1 MSEVQAGRSEAYAGC
16 GEALKLSFYFGEHDR
31 HDGRFL
37 SEAILELF
45 GRRRLATSVLLRGTE
60 GFGAGQRLQTDR
72 LLSLSEDLPLVAV
85 AVDWRERI
93 EAAVPELVE
102 MAGDGLL
109 TLERARFAVAGHRPE
124 HEPHQEVKLTVYLG
138 RRSRLGGAPAHVGV
152 VETLHRHG
160 VAGATALLGVDGTA
174 HGQRRRA
181 RFFAGNA
188 DVPAMVIAVGERERI
203 ASAVAELDDSLDRPL
218 ATLESIRV
226 CKRDGRALARPR
238 SLPEVDAAGLG
249 VWTKLM
255 VYCSERSEHRGNA
268 LHLELIRRLR
278 AEGAAGATA
287 LRGVWGYH
295 GDHAPH
301 GDRLLA
307 LRRHV
312 PIVTVVVDTP
322 SRCERWFEVADEL
335 TEETGLV
342 TSEAVPALQ
351 ISGPGGHLEG
361 GLRLASPLP

>member
-1 MSEVQAGRSEAYAGC
+1 VSEARGD
-16 GEALKLSFYFGEHDR
+16 ALKLSFYFGEHDR
-31 HDGRFL
+31 HRGRFL
-37 SEAILELF
+37 SEAIIDLF

-85 AVDWRERI
+85 AADRRERI
-93 EAAVPELVE
+93 EAVVPELVE

-109 TLERARFAVAGHRPE
+109 TLERARFATAGHRPE
-124 HEPHQEVKLTVYLG
+124 HEPHEEVKLTVYLG
-138 RRSRLGGAPAHVGV
+138 RRNRFAGAPPHIAV
-152 VETLHRHG
+152 VETLHRHD
-160 VAGATALLGVDGTA
+160 VAGATVLLGVDGTA
-174 HGQRRRA
+174 RGQRRRA
-181 RFFAGNA
+181 RFFAGNSG
-188 DVPAMVIAVGERERI
+188 VPSMVIAVGERGRI
-203 ASAVAELDDSLDRPL
+203 AAAVEELDESLEHPL
-218 ATLESIRV
+218 ATLESVRV
-226 CKRDGRALARPR
+226 CKRDGRELGRPR
-238 SLPEVDAAGLG
+238 PLPDVDISGLG

-268 LHLELIRRLR
+268 LHLELIQRLR
-278 AEGAAGATA
+278 AAGASGATA

-295 GDHAPH
+295 GDHTPH

-322 SRCERWFEVADEL
+322 SRCERWFEVVDEL

-342 TSEAVPALQ
+342 TSEAVPALR
-351 ISGPGGHLEG
+351 ISGPGGHIEG
-361 GLRLASPLP
+361 GLRIAGPLP